1 MIIFMDFLHG
11 KHLKCFETL
20 ISSIQKLWLYWFKH
34 STKQW
39 KPIMLMVLATLPV
52 FRGSSCFL
60 STTVG
65 RMLIWWRWMHLNN
78 GFLNQL
84 LCIENPLNTTVARIE
99 EPLQCNMHLA
109 KCIPMH
115 CTHSDSGQYSML
127 IFQSIPSIQIW
138 FISAGIRLWRA
149 IFSQKARPLLLL
161 LWKCLIF
168 VLVIIVATWNGS
180 MRTELGFLLWNDYAL
195 RQSI

>member
-1 MIIFMDFLHG
+1 MDFLHG

-34 STKQW
+34 STKQNSEAHHAFSPQQW
-39 KPIMLMVLATLPV
+39 EEC
-52 FRGSSCFL
+52 SS
-60 STTVG
+60 G
-65 RMLIWWRWMHLNN
+65 DRAGRWMHLNN

-138 FISAGIRLWRA
+138 FISTVVLHTYPNQSNPSHTIY
-149 IFSQKARPLLLL
+149 STEVSPLSITCYFLS
-161 LWKCLIF
+161 KGSTFIF
-168 VLVIIVATWNGS
+168 VVMKAFNICSGDDCGDMNGFNAH
-180 MRTELGFLLWNDYAL
+180 GFLL
-195 RQSI
+195 